1 MAWKFLNIGKA
12 NAEIERLEKEV
23 ETAKAE
29 AANAKTALETNNS
42 EIAAQLEKV
51 QGELTAANTSLAA
64 RTTELSS
71 AKASLL
77 AAQAEVTTLKA
88 TIADPKGEIEK
99 RASAKALEIT
109 AGQGQPPV
117 GVTSTSSPGA
127 TSSGDALLAQLQ
139 GITNPVERVEFY
151 RKNKAAIDAAYRK

>member
-1 MAWKFLNIGKA
+1 MTLNEFLTKA
-12 NAEIERLEKEV
+12 GNLLGLAEK
-23 ETAKAE
+23 
-29 AANAKTALETNNS
+29 N
-42 EIAAQLEKV
+42 
-51 QGELTAANTSLAA
+51 LTAESDLTKCRADLAAKISELEQSNAQVVTLTTDLAA
-64 RTTELSS
+64 RTTELAST
-71 AKASLL
+71 KATLI

-117 GVTSTSSPGA
+117 GVTSTTAPGA
-127 TSSGDALLAQLQ
+127 TSSGDALVAQLQ